1 MARKPRIHYPG
12 AVYHVILRGNGGQNI
27 FFTDSDRTRFF
38 LLLQEGVERYGHRIH
53 AYCLMSNHVHM
64 AIQVAETPLS
74 RIMQNLSFR
83 YTRYINAQQ
92 KRTGHL
98 FQGRYKALL
107 IDADVYLL
115 ELVRYIHLN
124 PVRASIVKTPKDY
137 QWSSHHAYLGE
148 KNIGWLTTEWVLAQ
162 FSRNIKK
169 SCRLYNDFINDGLS
183 EGHREEFH
191 CGKTDGRILG
201 EDKFA
206 EEALAGTEKKYIH
219 PISIEQ
225 VIKTVSECY
234 GLSTIE
240 LAIPDRRRQTAEARA
255 MAACLVQDMEHLTLV
270 ELGRQLKR
278 GISGL
283 SQAAGRLHHRLA
295 MDKKLAAKMGKIRK
309 RLFSNTQKSILAP
322 S

>member
-53 AYCLMSNHVHM
+53 AYCLMSNHIHL
-64 AIQVAETPLS
+64 AIQVADTPLS
-74 RIMQNLSFR
+74 RIMQNLIFR

-107 IDADVYLL
+107 IDADAYLL

-137 QWSSHHAYLGE
+137 PWTSHHAYLGE

-162 FSRNIKK
+162 FSANIKK

-191 CGKTDGRILG
+191 SGQTDGRIVG
-201 EDKFA
+201 EERFA
-206 EEALAGTEKKYIH
+206 KEALARTEEKYTH

-234 GLSTIE
+234 GLNPRE
-240 LAIPDRRRQTAEARA
+240 LALPDRRRKAAEARA
-255 MAACLVQDMEHLTLV
+255 MAACFIQEMEHLTLV
-270 ELGRQLKR
+270 ELGRQFKR

-283 SQAAGRLHHRLA
+283 SQGAGRLNHRLA
-295 MDKKLAAKMGKIRK
+295 EDKELAAKMGKIRK
-309 RLFSNTQKSILAP
+309 GLSQKYKSQA
-322 S
+322 